1 MTEERKGFQF
11 RKLRNRLFVSYK
23 YNITAFSYKITSS
36 YFNFLNLT
44 FSKNENEE
52 ILPIKAAFPL
62 HSFAVNLKLSSET
75 GVYLTEDKYK
85 ILALEQSIVTNI
97 Y

>member
-1 MTEERKGFQF
+1 MTEERKRFQF
-11 RKLRNRLFVSYK
+11 RKLRNRLFVSK

-44 FSKNENEE
+44 FYKNENEE